1 MDCKDFT
8 YRPDSCDS
16 FQKLIEDS
24 SRLLWSVSA
33 GILQKTGCRE
43 DIEDILSEVYLELW
57 EHPDHY
63 DPARGTLK
71 TWLCLRT
78 RSKSLDLLRRR
89 SREELTA
96 MQQAEE
102 HLCQENGIASVSALS
117 ATPDPVFQMAV
128 NRITVQNLIEE
139 MAKKP
144 HPLCDLLLMRF
155 LYEMKPAEIALALK
169 LDIQE
174 VYTLLK
180 KSRKEFQKRWEDWT

>member
-8 YRPDSCDS
+8 YRPGSCDS

-43 DIEDILSEVYLELW
+43 DIEDILSDVYLELW

-102 HLCQENGIASVSALS
+102 HLSQENGIASVNALS
-117 ATPDPVFQMAV
+117 ATPDPVFQMAI

-174 VYTLLK
+174 VYTQLK

>member
-8 YRPDSCDS
+8 YRPGSCDS

-102 HLCQENGIASVSALS
+102 HFCQKNEGSLENSLS

-128 NRITVQNLIEE
+128 NRIAVQNLIEE

-144 HPLCDLLLMRF
+144 RPLCDLLIMRF

-174 VYTLLK
+174 VYAQLK